1 MNRRRWQTSSMVV
14 LLFGASVL
22 LAGCPKKPA
31 PAAGTAPGSGPGAAG
46 MTGSAPGGPGSMGGG
61 GAAGSPGS
69 GPGGAGGSGSGGS
82 SGMIGSGPG
91 GTLGPG
97 GSASGGGGAGGPGG
111 SGPGGTGPG
120 GSSSGMAGG
129 TGPGAPGPGVAGAT
143 GTTIP
148 GLPSPKDFVETS
160 ALRDV
165 HFDFDR
171 YEIRAQDKG
180 VLDENAKWLKSNA
193 NAFLLIEGHA
203 DERGTNE
210 YNLALGERR
219 AKAARDHLVSLGID
233 GGRITL
239 ISLGEERPSCTERT
253 ETCWAQNRRA
263 HFLVKQ

>member
-1 MNRRRWQTSSMVV
+1 M
-14 LLFGASVL
+14 
-22 LAGCPKKPA
+22 AG
-31 PAAGTAPGSGPGAAG
+31 
-46 MTGSAPGGPGSMGGG
+46 
-61 GAAGSPGS
+61 
-69 GPGGAGGSGSGGS
+69 GGS
-82 SGMIGSGPG
+82 SGGMMGSGPG
-91 GTLGPG
+91 GTLG
-97 GSASGGGGAGGPGG
+97 SGG

-120 GSSSGMAGG
+120 GTGPGGSGAGG
-129 TGPGAPGPGVAGAT
+129 SGTAGGVGPGAPGPGVAGAT

-148 GLPSPKDFVETS
+148 GLPSPKEFVETS

-219 AKAARDHLVSLGID
+219 AKATRDHLVSLGID
-233 GGRITL
+233 GGRITV
-239 ISLGEERPSCTERT
+239 ISYGEERPMCTERT

>member
-1 MNRRRWQTSSMVV
+1 MTRRRWQTSSMVV

-31 PAAGTAPGSGPGAAG
+31 PAAGTGPGGGPGAAG
-46 MTGSAPGGPGSMGGG
+46 MTGTAPGGPGSMGGSGTG
-61 GAAGSPGS
+61 GPGS
-69 GPGGAGGSGSGGS
+69 GGSGSMAGGGSGGGMMGTGPGGALTPG
-82 SGMIGSGPG
+82 GPG
-91 GTLGPG
+91 
-97 GSASGGGGAGGPGG
+97 AGGGTGSGPGG
-111 SGPGGTGPG
+111 SGPGGAGAAG
-120 GSSSGMAGG
+120 GG

-148 GLPSPKDFVETS
+148 GLPSPKEFVETS

-219 AKAARDHLVSLGID
+219 AKATRDHLVSLGID
-233 GGRITL
+233 GGRITV
-239 ISLGEERPSCTERT
+239 ISYGEERPMCTERT

>member
-46 MTGSAPGGPGSMGGG
+46 MTGTGPGGPGSMGGG

-69 GPGGAGGSGSGGS
+69 GPGGAGGSSSGG
-82 SGMIGSGPG
+82 MMGSGPG

-97 GSASGGGGAGGPGG
+97 GSASGGG
-111 SGPGGTGPG
+111 PGGTGPG
-120 GSSSGMAGG
+120 GASSGTAGG

-165 HFDFDR
+165 HFDFDK

-239 ISLGEERPSCTERT
+239 ISLGEERPTCTERT